1 MYGMN
6 AAIALE
12 NSTPS
17 SQMKG
22 RKRLVNTKNRH
33 RTLNTLED
41 DNEDSKG
48 PPPPLHRNK
57 GSIADLLV
65 NTNRYNSVEELK
77 GRRSTAHES
86 RTAGQRVSAQHL
98 STGLTLALHH
108 DGCISAKGGNQYS
121 PCYCRAMWTK
131 PVEIS

>member
-22 RKRLVNTKNRH
+22 RKKLVNTKHRY
-33 RTLNTLED
+33 RTLNTSED

-57 GSIADLLV
+57 GSIRGSLA
-65 NTNRYNSVEELK
+65 NTNRYNPIEKLK
-77 GRRSTAHES
+77 GHRSTAHES
-86 RTAGQRVSAQHL
+86 WTAGQQVSAQHL
-98 STGLTLALHH
+98 FTRLTLALHH